1 MERCEVVAG
10 KLSLSPLDLS
20 RTLPETLLQQLRMA
34 MASLRVGE
42 RKVAQY
48 ILDRPEAVPQLTVV
62 ELGRA
67 SGVSEATVLR
77 LCQTLGFRGYTDFK
91 RRLIADLAASRAL
104 GAEVA
109 AQPYADVQESDSVAE
124 LLYKVLRMDIQALV
138 DTASAVRVEQF
149 DRAVCLLNEARRIEC
164 YGVGGS
170 GPVVQDA
177 AYRLLRVGLDA
188 RCATDSHLQVVHA
201 ALLRQEDVA
210 LCISHSGETQDT
222 LDALLV
228 AHDAGAKTI
237 VITGFPD
244 SPLARAADVTLVTA
258 TIGSR
263 WRGDEVPARIA
274 QLCLI
279 DALCV
284 ALRVRRGMLE
294 ADSVLEKIQAGLSR
308 KRRDTGMRP

>member
-1 MERCEVVAG
+1 M
-10 KLSLSPLDLS
+10 KSPLSAADILGS
-20 RTLPETLLQQLRMA
+20 TTETLLTHLRTSMTT
-34 MASLRVGE
+34 LRAGE

-48 ILDRPEAVPQLTVV
+48 VLERPEIVPQLTVI
-62 ELGRA
+62 ELGKH

-77 LCQTLGFRGYTDFK
+77 LCQALGYRGYTEFK
-91 RRLIADLAASRAL
+91 RRLIADLAASQAI
-104 GAEVA
+104 AAAVA
-109 AQPYADVQESDSVAE
+109 AQPYADVQDGDSLAAIF
-124 LLYKVLRMDIQALV
+124 YKVLRMDVQALV
-138 DTASAVRVEQF
+138 DTAAAVSVEQIE
-149 DRAVCLLNEARRIEC
+149 RAITLLLDARRIEC

-188 RCATDSHLQVVHA
+188 RCSTDSHLQVVHA
-201 ALLRQEDVA
+201 ALLGPEDVA

-222 LDALLV
+222 LDALEV
-228 AHDAGAKTI
+228 AKSTGAHTL

-263 WRGDEVPARIA
+263 WRGDEIPARIV
-274 QLCLI
+274 QLSLV

-284 ALRVRRGMLE
+284 ALRIRRGE
-294 ADSVLEKIQAGLSR
+294 ETTKIVIEKISAGLER
-308 KRRDTGMRP
+308 KRRDLPATKPHGV